1 MVLVKTNVNPGFG
14 KKGRGETEM
23 KENKAVLKMK
33 IRWKEFIH
41 QVKDIFRSPI
51 KTIGFFL
58 ILIDASLLIYGLF
71 WGIITSLKS
80 INNFSE
86 DMFGLPTQLR
96 FDNYITAYRC
106 FYKNIQTGLGYE
118 RIYFPTLLRNS
129 ILFSTIPT
137 IIELVTTASVAYVCS
152 KYKMRFNK
160 VLHFIVMFVLVFPG
174 VDSLG
179 NKINFLRTI
188 GFYDSFFGTCFGEII
203 FARYN
208 FLIWYGAFSGISN
221 DYLDAAR
228 VDGAGNWRIML
239 TIAFPL
245 VRIQFAILFL
255 LGFVG
260 RWNSYLATIQFTPS
274 WPTLSSAL
282 FAFRE
287 VTANAAS
294 FPTVQIAA
302 CFIVALP
309 SVVLYSIMSP
319 YMIGNLTAGGLKG

>member
-1 MVLVKTNVNPGFG
+1 MQGKIMEKLHLKWKNFIYKVKEVFRNPV
-14 KKGRGETEM
+14 T
-23 KENKAVLKMK
+23 A
-33 IRWKEFIH
+33 
-41 QVKDIFRSPI
+41 
-51 KTIGFFL
+51 IGFFL
-58 ILIDASLLIYGLF
+58 IVIDCALLLYGLF
-71 WGIITSLKS
+71 WGIMTSLKS

-86 DMFGLPTQLR
+86 DMFGFPRELR

-106 FYKNIQTGLGYE
+106 FYKNIQTGAGYE
-118 RIYFPTLLRNS
+118 RIYFPELLRNS
-129 ILFSTIPT
+129 ILFSTLPV
-137 IIELVTTASVAYVCS
+137 LCDLCSTASVAYVCA
-152 KYKMRFNK
+152 KYRMRFNK
-160 VLHFIVMFVLVFPG
+160 VLHFIVLFVIVFPG
-174 VDSLG
+174 VSNLG
-179 NKINFLRTI
+179 NKIAFFKAI
-188 GFYDSFFGTCFGEII
+188 GFYDSYLATCYGEIH
-203 FARYN
+203 FAKYN
-208 FLIWYGAFSGISN
+208 FLIWYGAFLGISN

-228 VDGAGNWRIML
+228 VDGAGNWRTML

-274 WPTLSSAL
+274 WPTLASAL

-287 VTANAAS
+287 VTTNAAS

-309 SVVLYSIMSP
+309 SVILYSIMSP